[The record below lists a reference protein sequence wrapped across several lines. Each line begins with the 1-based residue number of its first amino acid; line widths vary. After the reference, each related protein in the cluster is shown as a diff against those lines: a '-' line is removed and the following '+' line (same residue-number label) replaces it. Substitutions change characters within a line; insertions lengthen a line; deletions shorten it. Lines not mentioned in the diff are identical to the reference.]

1 MVAENVFVNF
11 SGTTLGLGS
20 RTLELSILCGIS
32 GGQAIPVA
40 VNGAGEII
48 NRPGA

>member
-1 MVAENVFVNF
+1 MAIDNVFVNF
-11 SGTTLGLGS
+11 SGASLGVGS
-20 RTLELSILCGIS
+20 RTLQISILCGIS
-32 GGQAIPVA
+32 GGQAIPVM

>member
-1 MVAENVFVNF
+1 MVADNVFVNF
-11 SGTTLGLGS
+11 SGASLGLGS
-20 RTLELSILCGIS
+20 RTVQLTILCGIS
-32 GGQAIPVA
+32 GGEVIPVA